1 MKQLM
6 ACLTFDFDAMSG
18 LVARGLTT
26 PTPVSRG
33 EFGAVALPRI
43 LDLLKRYGIR
53 ASFFVPGVVIGTYP
67 QLCERIVADGHEVGN
82 HGWTHVPPSSLK
94 PAEEE
99 EGLIK
104 ANEAIFKLTGRKAVG
119 YRSPSWDL
127 GAQTLE
133 LLLRHGFLYESSMMA
148 NDHEPYRVRKGDV
161 VHLDKPM
168 EFGQETTLIEMPISW
183 SLDDFPHFEF
193 LRMPTSVTPGL
204 MNASGVLEN
213 WLNDFEYMR
222 RTCDWGILTY
232 TCHPYVI
239 GRGHRMLMLE
249 RLIDGL
255 IEKGAKFLTME
266 DAAHAYL
273 EREQIGDVPNSVGG
287 LSRRS

>member
-43 LDLLKRYGIR
+43 LDLLKRYDIKS
-53 ASFFVPGVVIGTYP
+53 SFFIPGVIISTYP
-67 QLCERIVADGHEVGN
+67 ELCERIVAEGHEVGN
-82 HGWTHVPPSSLK
+82 HGWSHVPPSNLT
-94 PAEEE
+94 PEQEEE
-99 EGLIK
+99 ELLLG
-104 ANEAIFKLTGRKAVG
+104 NESILKLAGKKPVG

-127 GAQTLE
+127 SPHTIG
-133 LLLRHGFLYESSMMA
+133 LLLRHGFLYESSMMGH
-148 NDHEPYRVRKGDV
+148 DHEPYRVRQGDV
-161 VHLDKPM
+161 VELGKPM
-168 EFGQETTLIEMPISW
+168 VFGQETDLIEMPISW

-193 LRMPTSVTPGL
+193 LRMANSVAPGL
-204 MNASGVLEN
+204 QNATGVLEN

-222 RTCDWGILTY
+222 RTCDWGVLTY

-249 RLIDGL
+249 SLIEGL
-255 IEKGAKFLTME
+255 VEKGANFVTME
-266 DAAHAYL
+266 DAVHAYL
-273 EREQIGDVPNSVGG
+273 AREQRKS
-287 LSRRS
+287 